1 MQALLWRDYL
11 CPWCHLGRDRTALL
25 TTLGVTV
32 EAQAYELHPEIPT
45 EGRPV
50 RADGRFARV
59 LDHIAAECA
68 AVDLPFRVPT
78 RIPNTRRAL
87 ETSEVVRA
95 EHPEA
100 FPSVDAAFY
109 DAQWVHD
116 LDLGDAAV
124 IDVLLADAGLEPG
137 PIGQAVAR
145 GDGARALE
153 RSLAEA
159 RGHDVTGT
167 PAWWVDD
174 RLLIP
179 GVQDRDTLERW
190 IRRLQDHRKDDA
202 GDR

>member
-32 EAQAYELHPEIPT
+32 TAKPYELHPGIPT

-50 RADGRFARV
+50 RAGGRFAGV

-68 AVDLPFRVPT
+68 AVGLPFRVPT
-78 RIPNTRRAL
+78 RIANTRRAL
-87 ETSEVVRA
+87 ETSEIVRA
-95 EHPEA
+95 EHPGA
-100 FPSVDAAFY
+100 FPTVDAAFY
-109 DAQWVHD
+109 DAQWVDD
-116 LDLGDAAV
+116 LDLGDTGV
-124 IDVLLADAGLEPG
+124 IDTLLADAGLDAG
-137 PIGQAVAR
+137 PIGQALAR
-145 GDGARALE
+145 GEGARALE

-179 GVQDRDTLERW
+179 GVQERDSLERW